1 MAAGSGQLVRPIIQE
16 QRAAGQQAFP
26 ARPFREASVPLEAV
40 EARRL
45 YRQVAD
51 QLRSLIDSG
60 EYAVGSRLPTERELA
75 EQLKISR
82 PTVREALIALEVEGR
97 VRIRVGS
104 GIYVTEPADAAP
116 ALSAVLEGP
125 FELLRAREFL
135 ESTIAEQAA
144 RVATK
149 DDIARIDAALV
160 AMADVE
166 HPSEASMVYDRAF
179 HIAIAGC
186 LGNAV
191 MVRVVGE
198 LFDQRLNPYFAQ
210 LAHYFE
216 NPGTWCAALSEHRA
230 VRDAIAAGL
239 PRAARDA
246 MRKHLA
252 HSQERFAQ
260 SFGAETSAGA
270 PPARKRAARSASEPA
285 KPSRSPGVQAKTGS
299 ARRR

>member
-1 MAAGSGQLVRPIIQE
+1 M
-16 QRAAGQQAFP
+16 
-26 ARPFREASVPLEAV
+26 PLEAV

-116 ALSAVLEGP
+116 ALPAAGIEGP

-135 ESTIAEQAA
+135 ESAIAEQAA

-149 DDIARIDAALV
+149 GDVARIDASLL
-160 AMADVE
+160 AMENVE
-166 HPSEASMVYDRAF
+166 HPGEASMVHDRAF
-179 HIAIAGC
+179 HVAIAGS

-191 MVRVVGE
+191 LVRVVGE

-216 NPGTWCAALSEHRA
+216 SPGTWRTALDEHRA
-230 VRDAIAAGL
+230 VRDAIAAHD
-239 PRAARDA
+239 PDIAREA

-252 HSQERFAQ
+252 RSQERFAQ
-260 SFGAETSAGA
+260 NFGAEGAAVSSAG
-270 PPARKRAARSASEPA
+270 RSRTARSPA
-285 KPSRSPGVQAKTGS
+285 KPKRAPKTQAKSGN

>member
-1 MAAGSGQLVRPIIQE
+1 M
-16 QRAAGQQAFP
+16 
-26 ARPFREASVPLEAV
+26 PLEAV

-45 YRQVAD
+45 YRQIAD

-75 EQLKISR
+75 DQLRVSR

-104 GIYVTEPADAAP
+104 GIYVIEPADATPAP
-116 ALSAVLEGP
+116 SAVIEGP

-135 ESTIAEQAA
+135 EGAIAEQAA

-160 AMADVE
+160 AMENVA
-166 HPSEASMVYDRAF
+166 HPGEASMVHDRAF

-191 MVRVVGE
+191 LVRVIGE

-216 NPGTWCAALSEHRA
+216 NPGTWRTALDEHRA
-230 VRDAIAAGL
+230 VRDAIAARR
-239 PRAARDA
+239 PMTAHDA
-246 MRKHLA
+246 MRDHLA

-260 SFGAETSAGA
+260 NFGAETGAGA
-270 PPARKRAARSASEPA
+270 PAARKRVARSGAQPA
-285 KPSRSPGVQAKTGS
+285 KPKRPSNKEAKRGDG
-299 ARRR
+299 RRQ

>member
-1 MAAGSGQLVRPIIQE
+1 M
-16 QRAAGQQAFP
+16 
-26 ARPFREASVPLEAV
+26 PLEAV

-116 ALSAVLEGP
+116 ALPAAGIEGP

-135 ESTIAEQAA
+135 ESALAEQAA

-149 DDIARIDAALV
+149 DDIARINASLV
-160 AMADVE
+160 AMENVE
-166 HPSEASMVYDRAF
+166 HPGEASMVHDRAF
-179 HIAIAGC
+179 HVAIAGS

-191 MVRVVGE
+191 LVRVVGE

-216 NPGTWCAALSEHRA
+216 SPGTWRTALDEHCA
-230 VRDAIAAGL
+230 VRDAIAAHD
-239 PRAARDA
+239 PDAAREA

-252 HSQERFAQ
+252 RSQERFAQ
-260 SFGAETSAGA
+260 NFGAETAAGS
-270 PPARKRAARSASEPA
+270 PAERGRVARTPA
-285 KPSRSPGVQAKTGS
+285 KPAKPKRAKTQAKSGS
-299 ARRR
+299 VRRR

>member
-1 MAAGSGQLVRPIIQE
+1 M
-16 QRAAGQQAFP
+16 
-26 ARPFREASVPLEAV
+26 PLEAV

-75 EQLKISR
+75 EQLKVSR

-104 GIYVTEPADAAP
+104 GIYVTEPADAVPAP
-116 ALSAVLEGP
+116 SAIIEGP

-135 ESTIAEQAA
+135 ESAIAEQAA

-149 DDIARIDAALV
+149 DDIDRIDAALV
-160 AMADVE
+160 AMENVD
-166 HPSEASMVYDRAF
+166 HPGEASMVHDRAF

-191 MVRVVGE
+191 LVRVVGE

-216 NPGTWCAALSEHRA
+216 NPTTWRTALDEHRA
-230 VRDAIAAGL
+230 VRDAIAARRPL
-239 PRAARDA
+239 TAYDA
-246 MRKHLA
+246 MRDHLA

-260 SFGAETSAGA
+260 NFGAETSAEA
-270 PPARKRAARSASEPA
+270 AAARKQAAPSAVQPA
-285 KPSRSPGVQAKTGS
+285 KSKRPPKKQAKSGS
-299 ARRR
+299 SRRR

>member
-1 MAAGSGQLVRPIIQE
+1 M
-16 QRAAGQQAFP
+16 
-26 ARPFREASVPLEAV
+26 PLEAV
-40 EARRL
+40 EARLL

-75 EQLKISR
+75 EQLKVSR

-104 GIYVTEPADAAP
+104 GIYVIEPAEASPAPVAA
-116 ALSAVLEGP
+116 VIEGP

-135 ESTIAEQAA
+135 ESAIAEQAA
-144 RVATK
+144 RVATR

-160 AMADVE
+160 AMENVE
-166 HPSEASMVYDRAF
+166 HPGEASMTHDRAF
-179 HIAIAGC
+179 HVAIAGS

-191 MVRVVGE
+191 LVRVVGE

-216 NPGTWCAALSEHRA
+216 SPGTWRTALDEHRA
-230 VRDAIAAGL
+230 VRTAIAAHD
-239 PRAARDA
+239 PAAAREA
-246 MRKHLA
+246 MRDHLVR
-252 HSQERFAQ
+252 SQERFAQ
-260 SFGAETSAGA
+260 NFGPEGGAGSA
-270 PPARKRAARSASEPA
+270 PAKGRTVRAAVKPA
-285 KPSRSPGVQAKTGS
+285 KTKASPKARAGS
-299 ARRR
+299 GGARRR

>member
-1 MAAGSGQLVRPIIQE
+1 M
-16 QRAAGQQAFP
+16 
-26 ARPFREASVPLEAV
+26 PLEAV

-75 EQLKISR
+75 DQLKVSR

-104 GIYVTEPADAAP
+104 GIYVIDPSDATPAP
-116 ALSAVLEGP
+116 SAVIEGP

-135 ESTIAEQAA
+135 ESAIAEQAA

-149 DDIARIDAALV
+149 EDIARIDAALV
-160 AMADVE
+160 AMENVE
-166 HPSEASMVYDRAF
+166 HPGEASMVHDRAF

-191 MVRVVGE
+191 LVRVVGE

-216 NPGTWCAALSEHRA
+216 NPGTWRTALDEHRA
-230 VRDAIAAGL
+230 VRDAIAARRPL
-239 PRAARDA
+239 AAHDA
-246 MRKHLA
+246 MRDHLA

-260 SFGAETSAGA
+260 NFGAETSAGA
-270 PPARKRAARSASEPA
+270 PTAGQRAARSAAQPA
-285 KPSRSPGVQAKTGS
+285 KPKRPSKKEAKSGGG
-299 ARRR
+299 RRR

>member
-1 MAAGSGQLVRPIIQE
+1 
-16 QRAAGQQAFP
+16 
-26 ARPFREASVPLEAV
+26 VPLEAV

-45 YRQVAD
+45 YRQIAD

-75 EQLKISR
+75 DQLEVSR

-104 GIYVTEPADAAP
+104 GIYVTEPADATP
-116 ALSAVLEGP
+116 VLSAVIEGP

-135 ESTIAEQAA
+135 EGAIAEQAA

-149 DDIARIDAALV
+149 EDIARIDAALV
-160 AMADVE
+160 AMENVD
-166 HPSEASMVYDRAF
+166 HPGEASMVHDRAF

-191 MVRVVGE
+191 LVRVVGE

-216 NPGTWCAALSEHRA
+216 NPGTWRTALDEHRT
-230 VRDAIAAGL
+230 VRDAIAAGQ
-239 PRAARDA
+239 PKAARDA
-246 MRKHLA
+246 MRDHLA

-260 SFGAETSAGA
+260 NFGAETAAGS
-270 PPARKRAARSASEPA
+270 PATRKRTARSGAVSA
-285 KPSRSPGVQAKTGS
+285 KPKRPSKKQAKSGS

>member
-1 MAAGSGQLVRPIIQE
+1 
-16 QRAAGQQAFP
+16 
-26 ARPFREASVPLEAV
+26 VPLEAV

-45 YRQVAD
+45 YRQIAD
-51 QLRSLIDSG
+51 QLRGLIDSG

-75 EQLKISR
+75 DQLKVSR

-104 GIYVTEPADAAP
+104 GIYVSEPADAAP
-116 ALSAVLEGP
+116 ALASAVIEGP

-135 ESTIAEQAA
+135 ESAIAAQAA

-160 AMADVE
+160 AMENVA
-166 HPSEASMVYDRAF
+166 HPGEASMVHDRAF

-191 MVRVVGE
+191 LVRVVGE
-198 LFDQRLNPYFAQ
+198 LFDQ

-216 NPGTWCAALSEHRA
+216 NPGTWRTALSEHRA
-230 VRDAIAAGL
+230 VRDAIAAHQ
-239 PRAARDA
+239 PTAARDA
-246 MRKHLA
+246 MRDHLA

-260 SFGAETSAGA
+260 NFGAETATGS
-270 PPARKRAARSASEPA
+270 PATRKRTVRSAAQPA
-285 KPSRSPGVQAKTGS
+285 KPKRPPKKQAKSGS

>member
-1 MAAGSGQLVRPIIQE
+1 M
-16 QRAAGQQAFP
+16 
-26 ARPFREASVPLEAV
+26 PLEAV

-97 VRIRVGS
+97 LRIRVGS
-104 GIYVTEPADAAP
+104 GIYVIEPAAP
-116 ALSAVLEGP
+116 AMAVPAAAVIEGP

-135 ESTIAEQAA
+135 ESAIAEQAA
-144 RVATK
+144 HVATRG
-149 DDIARIDAALV
+149 DIARIDASLLAMENV
-160 AMADVE
+160 A
-166 HPSEASMVYDRAF
+166 HPGEASMVHDRAF
-179 HIAIAGC
+179 HVAIAGS

-191 MVRVVGE
+191 LVRVVGE

-216 NPGTWCAALSEHRA
+216 SPGTWRTALDEHRA
-230 VRDAIAAGL
+230 VREAIAAHD
-239 PRAARDA
+239 PQAAREA
-246 MRKHLA
+246 MRAHLVR
-252 HSQERFAQ
+252 SQERFAQ
-260 SFGAETSAGA
+260 NFGAETAATA
-270 PPARKRAARSASEPA
+270 PSVRSRTARVPA
-285 KPSRSPGVQAKTGS
+285 KRPRPKPALKKKPAGS
-299 ARRR
+299 GSTRRR